1 MGVNCSI
8 LTPNARFAVSAQ
20 TKYPEECWKL
30 IRQLYLD
37 EYQDSIEYDFPIR
50 KDKFDALAK
59 KSMEKES
66 WVDDDGVK
74 HYEEEYYWIG
84 DTQIEVKPLS
94 QQDVDTVKEFVESH
108 PLTYSPNQEV
118 SNIVNEEATAYF
130 KGQKTAQE
138 VAEIIQSRVSIF
150 VNENS

>member
-1 MGVNCSI
+1 
-8 LTPNARFAVSAQ
+8 
-20 TKYPEECWKL
+20 
-30 IRQLYLD
+30 
-37 EYQDSIEYDFPIR
+37 
-50 KDKFDALAK
+50 
-59 KSMEKES
+59 MEKES

-94 QQDVDTVKEFVESH
+94 QQDVDMVKDFVESLS
-108 PLTYSPNQEV
+108 LTYSPNQEV
-118 SNIVNEEATAYF
+118 SNIVNEEAAAYF

-138 VAEIIQSRVSIF
+138 VADIIQSRVSIF